1 MNLYRFNKEEFKI
14 PEDVMELMNKLIEN
28 DYKVY
33 VVGGCVRDT
42 MLGREPKDWDLTT
55 DAKPEEMMKVF
66 KDYKVIP
73 TGLKHGTI
81 TIMVNDVGYEITT
94 FRIDGNYSDNRHP
107 DEVTFTNEITEDLAR
122 RDFTINAMA
131 FNWIDGLIDPFGGI
145 KDLQHGFI
153 RTVGSADCRFKEDP
167 LRMLRAF
174 RFASKYEF
182 QFSEDLLTTIQNNS
196 GLIQFVSKE
205 RIRDELVKIVTD
217 LTSVYYMRL
226 LWESM
231 LFDYTIPTID
241 LMHNFE
247 QNNPYHTFDLFVH
260 TMHSVRYI
268 ENDPILRMA
277 MLLHDIGK
285 LTTKKDDEQGI
296 SHYYNHASV
305 SAKEAE
311 NILRDLK
318 FDNKSIKRITTL
330 IKIHDIQ
337 LSFENPKKQIKRALT
352 KYGES
357 IMKDLMKVK
366 RADIKAQNPSI
377 EYSRLQKLD
386 EYEKALNEVLES
398 REPFTIKDL
407 AIDGKDVMRV
417 LNLKEG
423 KLVGAALRHLLNHVL
438 DHPED
443 NNKETLT
450 KVLLET
456 VYR

>member
-55 DAKPEEMMKVF
+55 DAKPEEMMEVF

-107 DEVTFTNEITEDLAR
+107 DEVTFTDEVTEDLAR

-145 KDLQHGFI
+145 KDLQYGFI
-153 RTVGSADCRFKEDP
+153 RTVGSAECRFREDP

-268 ENDPILRMA
+268 ENDPILRMT

-285 LTTKKDDEQGI
+285 LTTKTEDDQGI
-296 SHYYNHASV
+296 NHYFMHSAE

-311 NILRDLK
+311 SILRDLK
-318 FDNKSIKRITTL
+318 FDNKSIKKITTL

-337 LSFENPKKQIKRALT
+337 LSFNNPKKQIKRALN
-352 KYGES
+352 KYGED
-357 IMKDLMKVK
+357 IIKDLMKVK
-366 RADIKAQNPSI
+366 RADIKAQNPAI

-398 REPFTIKDL
+398 QEPFTIKDL
-407 AIDGKDVMRV
+407 AIDGKDVMRA

-423 KLVGAALRHLLNHVL
+423 KLVGKALRYLLNHVL

>member
-28 DYKVY
+28 DYKAY

-55 DAKPEEMMKVF
+55 DAKPEEMMEVF

-145 KDLQHGFI
+145 KDLQYGFI

-260 TMHSVRYI
+260 TIHSVRHI
-268 ENDPILRMA
+268 ENDPILRMT

-318 FDNKSIKRITTL
+318 FDNKSIERITTL

-398 REPFTIKDL
+398 QEPFTIKDL

-423 KLVGAALRHLLNHVL
+423 KLVGKALRYLLNYVL

-450 KVLLET
+450 IILLEKIS
-456 VYR
+456 R

>member
-28 DYKVY
+28 DYKAY

-55 DAKPEEMMKVF
+55 DAKPEEMMEVF

-145 KDLQHGFI
+145 KDLQYGFI

-260 TMHSVRYI
+260 TIHSVRHI
-268 ENDPILRMA
+268 ENDPILRMT

-318 FDNKSIKRITTL
+318 FDNKSIERITTL

-398 REPFTIKDL
+398 QEPFTIKDL

-423 KLVGAALRHLLNHVL
+423 KLVGKALRYLLNYVL

-450 KVLLET
+450 TILLEKIS
-456 VYR
+456 R